1 MILQL
6 ILIEMAEIN
15 FNDKIYYVSDEIQ
28 AKYPELVKL
37 VINTESME
45 PEEKQ
50 YWFDIMPSMNDE
62 QIDRLYSILETERRR
77 LEELEEK
84 YQEEIKALNEKHM
97 IEWQEYQAN
106 ERKKIKNEEQKD
118 SEEDAKEVLQML
130 DDL

>member
-1 MILQL
+1 
-6 ILIEMAEIN
+6 MAEI
-15 FNDKIYYVSDEIQ
+15 KYRERTYYVSDEVQ

-50 YWFDIMPSMNDE
+50 YWFDIMPSMTDE

-97 IEWQEYQAN
+97 IEWQEYQSN
-106 ERKKIKNEEQKD
+106 ERKKVRDEEAKD
-118 SEEDAKEVLQML
+118 TEEDAEEVLKML

>member
-1 MILQL
+1 
-6 ILIEMAEIN
+6 MAEIN